1 MLSSVHEYAP
11 AKLNFNLKV
20 LPKRA
25 DGFHDIESIF
35 QTISLCDE
43 LLVEI
48 GQSLESQKEPDGREE
63 MVEKNY
69 GSSDSPRCIVTSP
82 DLSLPSSN
90 TLTKAYDAFCSLTGW
105 SESVHVTLTKHI
117 PSGGGLGGGSSDAAA
132 MIRALEKLSGI
143 TLSQEQLF
151 QAASQIGSDVFF
163 FLLNRKPHF
172 AALVTGRGEKVEY
185 FEPRKDIYYVLI
197 CPPVHS
203 STPEAYRLVDQWKS
217 GNTIG
222 YPMLADLVSM
232 YNGPVEK
239 WEFNNS
245 FTRPLAS
252 TYPEIEHALQNL
264 LDTHALYAEMSGSG
278 SVVFGV
284 YGTYEHAR
292 NAATQLLSVWNTV
305 HLVQPVQD

>member
-1 MLSSVHEYAP
+1 MLSSVHEKAP

-20 LPKRA
+20 LPKRD

-35 QTISLCDE
+35 QTIPLCDE

-48 GQSLESQKEPDGREE
+48 GPRPESQEE

-69 GSSDSPRCIVTSP
+69 GCSITSP

-90 TLTKAYDAFCSLTGW
+90 TLTKAYEAFRTLTGW
-105 SESVHVTLTKHI
+105 AEPVCVTLRKHI

-143 TLSQEQLF
+143 TLTDRQLF
-151 QAASQIGSDVFF
+151 EAASCIGSDVFF
-163 FLLNRKPHF
+163 FLLSRAPHT
-172 AALVTGRGEKVEY
+172 AALVTGRGESVKY
-185 FEPRKDIYYVLI
+185 IEPRRDLFYVLV

-203 STPEAYRLVDQWKS
+203 STPEAYRLVDQWQKD
-217 GNTIG
+217 NTIG
-222 YPMLADLVSM
+222 FPMLAELESM
-232 YNGPVEK
+232 YRGSVEGWK
-239 WEFNNS
+239 FNNS
-245 FTRPLAS
+245 FTKPLAS

-284 YGTYEHAR
+284 YGSLEDAR
-292 NAATQLLSVWNTV
+292 NAVTQLRTVWQNV
-305 HLVQPVQD
+305 HLVDSYREI